1 MRGVQV
7 TTFVAICY
15 RNNREQI
22 LNRMIREGL
31 SEKVTFNDPARQAL
45 LPCFSDVDT
54 EAPRSHT

>member
-1 MRGVQV
+1 M
-7 TTFVAICY
+7 AICY